1 MITDTH
7 ILTYKLSCSCHGF
20 TVIGELGQMSKP
32 KKTLPRGI
40 DQLPS
45 GYYRA
50 RVAYQGSMISL
61 GTFRTIGDATAARA
75 IALSELAR
83 DTFIPPAQ
91 RRAQHT
97 AQKQQAAETAVKD
110 SRTVGELATAWLT
123 WLQSIG
129 RSTGTL
135 YTYERRL
142 KQSFLK
148 RFKNTPVVEITVEDV
163 TNWYNRLVK
172 SNGEGV
178 AKQHYRTVDG
188 MFRYATGKSKQLP
201 RSFDP
206 WIKDSPVDIP
216 GAGSK
221 KRSRRK
227 DEVVITPAEMY
238 SIANNMPPHERLG
251 ILLGGWCALRI
262 GEVLGLRRQ
271 DFSTDQDGVMW
282 VSVNE
287 QVQGRGTPARLDPTK
302 TEAGD
307 RVIPV
312 ASAIVPDV
320 EAHLADHVGQP
331 GNSFLFPRDP
341 IGNRPHHPNT
351 FRDHFNTARDKTNN
365 PRFKD
370 LTFHGLR
377 HSCLTRLGRAGATLS
392 DLMAFAGHSDVESV
406 LIYQHSERQRLAALA
421 EQLSTTV

>member
-1 MITDTH
+1 
-7 ILTYKLSCSCHGF
+7 
-20 TVIGELGQMSKP
+20 MSKQ
-32 KKTLPRGI
+32 KKKLPRGI

-50 RVAYQGSMISL
+50 RVAYEGSMISI
-61 GTFRTIGDATAARA
+61 GTFRTIGDASAARA

-91 RRAQHT
+91 KRADR
-97 AQKQQAAETAVKD
+97 AAKKQQAAQTAARD

-142 KQSFLK
+142 EQSFLK
-148 RFKNTPVVEITVEDV
+148 VFKDTPVVELTVSDV
-163 TNWYNRLVK
+163 TTWYNRLVR

-178 AKQHYRTVDG
+178 AKQHYRTIDG

-201 RSFDP
+201 RSFEP
-206 WIKDSPVDIP
+206 WIKDSPVDVP
-216 GAGSK
+216 GAGIK
-221 KRSRRK
+221 QRPRRK
-227 DEVVITPAEMY
+227 DEIVLTPDEMY
-238 SIANNMPPHERLG
+238 SIADNMPDRERLAV
-251 ILLGGWCALRI
+251 LLGGWCALRI

-271 DFSTDQDGVMW
+271 DFTTDDNGIMW

-302 TEAGD
+302 TDAGD

-312 ASAIVPDV
+312 SSTIVADV
-320 EAHLADHVGQP
+320 EQHLAGYVPNAGD
-331 GNSFLFPRDP
+331 SFLFPRHP
-341 IGNRPHHPNT
+341 TGNRPHHPNT
-351 FRDHFNTARDKTNN
+351 FRGHFDKARDMTNN

>member
-1 MITDTH
+1 MAQR
-7 ILTYKLSCSCHGF
+7 KR
-20 TVIGELGQMSKP
+20 K
-32 KKTLPRGI
+32 LPRGI

-45 GYYRA
+45 GFYRA
-50 RVAYQGSMISL
+50 RVVFEGKQISI
-61 GTFRTIGDATAARA
+61 GAFQTIGDAETARA
-75 IALSELAR
+75 IALTEIAR
-83 DTFIPPAQ
+83 ETFVPPAQ

-97 AQKQQAAETAVKD
+97 ARKQQAAETAVKD
-110 SRTVGELATAWLT
+110 SRTVGDLAEAWLT

-142 KQSFLK
+142 EQSFLK
-148 RFKNTPVVEITVEDV
+148 RFKNRPVVELTVEDV
-163 TNWYNRLVK
+163 TNWYNRLVR

-178 AKQHYRTVDG
+178 AKQHYRTIDG

-216 GAGSK
+216 GAGTKS
-221 KRSRRK
+221 RARRK
-227 DEVVITPAEMY
+227 DEIVLTPKEMY
-238 SIANNMPPHERLG
+238 SIADNMPPHERLAV
-251 ILLGGWCALRI
+251 LLGGWCALRI
-262 GEVLGLRRQ
+262 GEVLGLRRE
-271 DFSTDQDGVMW
+271 DFTTDHNGIMW

-302 TEAGD
+302 TEAGN
-307 RVIPV
+307 RIIPV
-312 ASAIVPDV
+312 SSAIVADV
-320 EAHLADHVGQP
+320 DQHLDNYVGKP
-331 GNSFLFPRDP
+331 GDSFLFPRSP
-341 IGNRPHHPNT
+341 VGNRPHHPNT

-421 EQLSTTV
+421 EQLSTTI